1 MEASDGSP
9 CRDAPSTEDDM
20 VFTLVGFCCLCWF
33 LVVLAVRSFLSRVD
47 FKYAGNSRKL
57 ARFNS
62 YPLEEL
68 YFQSL
73 WGFTYTVLIPDWSD
87 VKRS

>member
-20 VFTLVGFCCLCWF
+20 VFTLVGFCCLLVF
-33 LVVLAVRSFLSRVD
+33 AVVLAAVRSFLSRVD

-62 YPLEEL
+62 YH
-68 YFQSL
+68 
-73 WGFTYTVLIPDWSD
+73 
-87 VKRS
+87 